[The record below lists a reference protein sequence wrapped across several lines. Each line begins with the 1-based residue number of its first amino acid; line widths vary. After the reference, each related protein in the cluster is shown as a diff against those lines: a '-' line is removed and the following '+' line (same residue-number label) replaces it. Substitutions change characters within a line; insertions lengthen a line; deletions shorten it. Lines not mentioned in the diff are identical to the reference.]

1 MGVDYISIEK
11 TPSLV
16 WRNVGDN
23 ICFYIKDQE
32 IAGTLNSTGS
42 QIFNLLIRR
51 LNEGCRFLTI
61 DDIVA
66 ELKCCFTKLPKS
78 CTVVLDIK
86 KVLEEF
92 KRSSLLVDKL
102 YFS

>member
-32 IAGTLNSTGS
+32 IAGTLNEVYPMSRTIL
-42 QIFNLLIRR
+42 IFK
-51 LNEGCRFLTI
+51 G
-61 DDIVA
+61 
-66 ELKCCFTKLPKS
+66 
-78 CTVVLDIK
+78 
-86 KVLEEF
+86 
-92 KRSSLLVDKL
+92 
-102 YFS
+102 